1 MDTDSTR
8 TRGSHQ
14 QILDAFGRHEID
26 ILLGTQMIAKGLDFP
41 NVTLVGVIN
50 ADTAL
55 HLPDFRAGERTFQLA
70 AQVAGRTGRGS
81 KGGRVLVQTLSPD
94 HPAIKAAVRHDF
106 PAFAQQELTMRRQ
119 LHYPPYGAMV
129 RIVVRGP
136 AEEIARHVA
145 EDLGSRLKQ
154 AGGNEPSL
162 RVIGPAPAAITKLR
176 GQFRFQIQLQAA
188 QGELLRNI
196 IQLAATNFKPPKEI
210 IWTVDVDPA
219 DML

>member
-1 MDTDSTR
+1 
-8 TRGSHQ
+8 
-14 QILDAFGRHEID
+14 
-26 ILLGTQMIAKGLDFP
+26 MIAKGLDFP

-50 ADTAL
+50 SDTAL
-55 HLPDFRAGERTFQLA
+55 HLPDFRAGERTFQLV
-70 AQVAGRTGRGS
+70 AQVAGRTGRGE

-94 HPAIKAAVRHDF
+94 HPAIKFASRHDYA
-106 PAFAQQELTMRRQ
+106 AFAQQELAMRHV

-136 AEEIARHVA
+136 SEDVTRTVA

-154 AGGNEPSL
+154 AGGNESSL

-176 GQFRFQIQLQAA
+176 GQFRFQIQMQAA
-188 QGELLRNI
+188 EGDLLRRVVE
-196 IQLAATNFKPPKEI
+196 LAAVKFKPPKDI
-210 IWTVDVDPA
+210 IWTVDVDPT